1 MHVRWLEL
9 VKFCNAHGA
18 HSPLPPSHTPPV
30 AIAVVVVVVAV
41 AQGINDKLLR
51 CGRMSVAFE
60 AVYSSRV
67 PEVFANAKVY

>member
-18 HSPLPPSHTPPV
+18 PSPRPTLSPV